1 MAMLTVTNL
10 TKKYDNY
17 TAVNNVS
24 FSIKEGEIVGL
35 LGANGA
41 GKTTIIMMLL
51 STLKPTSGSIIYFG
65 KDFSTHRSEI
75 LEKVSYASTYV
86 KIPPRLTIEENL
98 DIYARLYGLSTDRRK
113 EQIKKYLTFF
123 GMWNIRDRETGALSA
138 GQLTRVLL
146 AKAFISSPKIVLLD
160 EPTASLDPDIA
171 QEMRAF
177 IIEQQRDHNVSILL
191 TSHNM
196 DEVTEVCDRVLVLQ
210 NGSIIAEDTP
220 EALAASISQS
230 HVRLTITDSIDKAIA
245 FAEHNKILYAM
256 HNNVMEVTIHEQEI
270 AHLLDSLALQGIKY
284 SQISIDKPTL
294 EDYFLHIAKQGDVR

>member
-1 MAMLTVTNL
+1 MAILTISNL
-10 TKKYDNY
+10 TKKYHNY
-17 TAVNNVS
+17 IAVNNVS
-24 FSIKEGEIVGL
+24 FSINEGEIVGL

-51 STLKPTSGSIIYFG
+51 STLKPSSGSIVYFG

-75 LEKVSYASTYV
+75 LEKVSYASTYA

-98 DIYARLYGLSTDRRK
+98 DIYARLYGLSSINRK

-171 QEMRAF
+171 QEVREF
-177 IIEQQRDHNVSILL
+177 ILQQQRDHNTSILL

-196 DEVTEVCDRVLVLQ
+196 DEVTEVCDRLLVLQ
-210 NGSIIAEDTP
+210 NGSIIAQDTP

-230 HVRLTITDSIDKAIA
+230 RVHLTVIDRSRAIQFVEDQRLNYQINGSMIEI
-245 FAEHNKILYAM
+245 
-256 HNNVMEVTIHEQEI
+256 TIHEQEI
-270 AHLLDSLALQGIKY
+270 ANLLDALALQGIKY
-284 SQISIDKPTL
+284 TQISIDKPTL
-294 EDYFLHIAKQGDVR
+294 EDYFMHIVKQGDVR

>member
-1 MAMLTVTNL
+1 MAILTVSNL
-10 TKKYDNY
+10 TKKYGDY
-17 TAVNNVS
+17 TAVNNIS
-24 FSIKEGEIVGL
+24 FSINEGEVVGL
-35 LGANGA
+35 LGSNGA
-41 GKTTIIMMLL
+41 GKTTTIMMLL
-51 STLKPTSGSIIYFG
+51 STLKPTSGSIVYFG
-65 KDFSTHRSEI
+65 KDFAVHRSEI

-98 DIYARLYGLSTDRRK
+98 DIYARLYGLSSEQRK

-171 QEMRAF
+171 QEVREF
-177 IIEQQRDHNVSILL
+177 IKQQQRDQNTSILL

-196 DEVTEVCDRVLVLQ
+196 DEVTEVCDRVLVMQ
-210 NGSIIAEDTP
+210 NGSIIAQDTP

-230 HVRLTITDSIDKAIA
+230 RLHLTMNDTTRAVQ
-245 FAEHNKILYAM
+245 FAEEHRLHYAVHGSM
-256 HNNVMEVTIHEQEI
+256 IEITIHEQEI
-270 AHLLDSLALQGIKY
+270 AGLLDALALQGIKY
-284 SQISIDKPTL
+284 TQISIDKPTL
-294 EDYFLHIAKQGDVR
+294 EDYFMHIVKQGNAR

>member
-1 MAMLTVTNL
+1 MTILKVSNL
-10 TKKYDNY
+10 TKMYDNY

-35 LGANGA
+35 LGSNGA
-41 GKTTIIMMLL
+41 GKTTTIMMLL
-51 STLKPTSGSIIYFG
+51 STLKPTSGSIVYFG
-65 KDFSTHRSEI
+65 KDFTAHRSEI

-98 DIYARLYGLSTDRRK
+98 DIYARLYGLSTERRK

-171 QEMRAF
+171 QEVRAF

-210 NGSIIAEDTP
+210 NGSIIAENTP

-245 FAEHNKILYAM
+245 FAEHNKVLYAM
-256 HNNVMEVTIHEQEI
+256 HNNVMEITIHEQEI

-294 EDYFLHIAKQGDVR
+294 EDYFLHIVKQGNTP